1 MGEGVS
7 MVGGIVREVR
17 VKGTRL
23 YRTFYIILQT
33 NSHSEINRE
42 TLRNISREMIYY
54 NLFQRTSLASWLS
67 INFIENRSRSR
78 KTG

>member
-1 MGEGVS
+1 MS

-42 TLRNISREMIYY
+42 TLGNKQRDNILQLVSKDY
-54 NLFQRTSLASWLS
+54 SS
-67 INFIENRSRSR
+67 ILVEYKLHR
-78 KTG
+78 KQK